1 MCIEFDTKEVYMSD
15 DHTNYESTH
24 PNLS

>member
-1 MCIEFDTKEVYMSD
+1 MSD

-24 PNLS
+24 PNLSW